1 MPQPALFRN
10 NGDGTFTDVSERAGL
25 RLNQGF
31 FMGAAVGDYNND
43 GFPDLY
49 MTGYGRSL
57 LFRNNGDGTFS
68 DVTDAAGVGNPGAWA
83 TAAGWFD
90 FDHDGHLDLLITN
103 YVHYDWNHD
112 PYCGSKSPGFRT
124 YCDPFHFQ
132 GSRLRLYRNN
142 GDGTFS
148 DWTDRAGLANTL
160 GKGLGL
166 VLADFNGDG
175 WDDILIANDGMQTFL
190 YLNQGNGT
198 FRDVSFESGAGFG
211 ANGEIESGMGVD
223 AADILGNGHLDFYIC
238 HMDAQINRLYRNNGD
253 ASFTD
258 ITATSGLGRSNW
270 QNTSFAVRIFDWDND
285 GNRDILVV
293 NGSMLDNIDM
303 YHPDSHFSERKT
315 LYRNLGGGHFI
326 DATSTQE
333 ESFLVPY
340 VGRGLAVG
348 DYDNDGALDFL
359 QSNNGGPGLLFR
371 NQGGAKNHWIG
382 VKLVGTKSNRDA
394 VGASV
399 RIESGSLRSYD
410 QVKGG
415 TSYCSGQDSRLYFG
429 LGNRTDCN
437 LEVRWPSGEKQTFH
451 NINADQILLI
461 REGVGIV
468 PYGFPQIRSR

>member
-1 MPQPALFRN
+1 
-10 NGDGTFTDVSERAGL
+10 VSESAGL
-25 RLNQGF
+25 TVNGGF
-31 FMGAAVGDYNND
+31 FIGAAVGDYNND
-43 GFPDLY
+43 GYPDLY

-68 DVTDAAGVGNPGAWA
+68 DVTEAAGVSNPGAWA

-90 FDHDGHLDLLITN
+90 FDRDGHLDLLVAN
-103 YVHYDWNHD
+103 YVQYDWAHD

-124 YCDPFHFQ
+124 YCDPFHFHP
-132 GSRLRLYRNN
+132 SRLRLYRNN

-148 DWTDRAGLANTL
+148 DRTDAAGLGNAR

-198 FRDVSFESGAGFG
+198 FRDMSFESGAGFG
-211 ANGEIESGMGVD
+211 ANGEIESGMGID
-223 AADILGNGHLDFYIC
+223 AADISGSGFLDFYIC
-238 HMDAQINRLYRNNGD
+238 HMDAQINRLYSNDGH

-258 ITATSGLGRSNW
+258 ITTSSGLGRSNW

-293 NGSMLDNIDM
+293 NGSMLDNIDL
-303 YHPDSHFSERKT
+303 YHPDSAFPESKI
-315 LYRNLGGGHFI
+315 LYRNIGSGRFVN
-326 DATSTQE
+326 STQTQD
-333 ESFLVPY
+333 ESFLTPY

-359 QSNNGGPGLLFR
+359 QSNNGGPGLLFQNR
-371 NQGGAKNHWIG
+371 GGTKNHWIAM
-382 VKLVGTKSNRDA
+382 KLVGTKCNRDS
-394 VGASV
+394 VGAKV
-399 RIESGSLRSYD
+399 RIEARGLRSFD
-410 QVKGG
+410 QIKGG

-429 LGNRTDCN
+429 LGNVS
-437 LEVRWPSGEKQTFH
+437 EVDLVEVHWPGGEKQAFR
-451 NINADQILLI
+451 NIRADQFLLI

-468 PYGFPQIRSR
+468 PGRFPRVRKA